1 MGWKD
6 DLYDASFRGVMFE
19 VASTVDS
26 YTKSI
31 AQHQA
36 PYSDDADIEDM
47 GLEPRQISVEAMYS
61 GEDYLVWTNALEAAL
76 ATTGSGELIHPVY
89 GILEVQ
95 VVSWEV
101 NHNTDNVDFC
111 SISIKFIKAKA
122 EQRELFIPVATVE
135 QIDTSL
141 AVDAPAEA
149 LSTELK
155 QLQRTDPN
163 AYFNRIAQI
172 RTGLQKA
179 YQIINGVKKTVD
191 NILSPADWAYGLVN
205 DVARLVT
212 FDVTDISAISKWRSL
227 SKRID
232 KLSDI
237 FNDEDDNTS
246 TLAQL
251 WRATTTSSH
260 VAVSQ
265 EIVSQTRSEL
275 SKNNNQSSNEASMT
289 PTELALIRQKVREE
303 IQTTIRSE
311 RAVTEENLPTST
323 QVAIYKQYADQV
335 HQQIQAL
342 IETRPPLITTVITQP
357 CTAHLIAHQLYGDF
371 TRSAEILRLNPT
383 LENPA
388 ALRTGQELTVYAR

>member
-47 GLEPRQISVEAMYS
+47 GLEPRQIAVEAMYS

-76 ATTGSGELIHPVY
+76 AATGSGELIHPVY

-101 NHNTDNVDFC
+101 NHNTENVDFC

-141 AVDAPAEA
+141 AVGAPAAA
-149 LSTELK
+149 LSKELE
-155 QLQRTDPN
+155 QLQHTDPN

-191 NILSPADWAYGLVN
+191 NILSPAEWAYGLVN

-227 SKRID
+227 SNRID
-232 KLSDI
+232 KLSSV
-237 FNDEDDNTS
+237 FSDEDNSTS

-275 SKNNNQSSNEASMT
+275 SKNNDQSSNEASMT

-303 IQTTIRSE
+303 LQTTIRTE

-342 IETRPPLITTVITQP
+342 IETRPPLTTTVITQH
-357 CTAHLIAHQLYGDF
+357 CTVHLIAHQLYGDF
-371 TRSAEILRLNPT
+371 TRSAEILRLNPM

>member
-19 VASTVDS
+19 VAATVDS

-76 ATTGSGELIHPVY
+76 AATGSGELIHPVY
-89 GILEVQ
+89 GVLEVQ

-141 AVDAPAEA
+141 AVDAPAAA
-149 LSTELK
+149 LSKELE

-163 AYFNRIAQI
+163 AYFHRIAQI

-191 NILSPADWAYGLVN
+191 NILSPADWAYGLIN
-205 DVARLVT
+205 DIARLVT

-232 KLSDI
+232 KLSSV
-237 FNDEDDNTS
+237 FSDEDDSTS

-275 SKNNNQSSNEASMT
+275 SKNNDQSSNEATMT

-303 IQTTIRSE
+303 IQTTIRTE

-323 QVAIYKQYADQV
+323 QVAIFKQYADQV

-342 IETRPPLITTVITQP
+342 IETRPPLTTTVITQP
-357 CTAHLIAHQLYGDF
+357 CTVHLIAHQLYGDF

-388 ALRTGQELTVYAR
+388 ALRTGQELTIYAR